1 MDNLITKYQ
10 KSWNLLF
17 QYDENTI
24 QIKNNHPTNFIIDH
38 QEAIQNIQL
47 LKQFLVSKN
56 EASNLFGIE
65 RENGF
70 KALINNINQTFSK
83 IELFQSVEEKSAN
96 LLYYIVKDHPF
107 IDGNKRIGAF
117 IFVLFLEKNNLLTP
131 NLNDITL
138 SAITLLVANSN
149 PNEKELMINFIT
161 QII

>member
-1 MDNLITKYQ
+1 MMKIVFKQ
-10 KSWNLLF
+10 
-17 QYDENTI
+17 
-24 QIKNNHPTNFIIDH
+24 KNNHQCDFILDY

-47 LKQFLVSKN
+47 LKQFLISKN
-56 EASNLFGIE
+56 EASNLFGVE

-96 LLYYIVKDHPF
+96 LLYYIIKDHPF
-107 IDGNKRIGAF
+107 VDGNKRIGAF
-117 IFVLFLEKNNLLTP
+117 IFVLFLEKNHLL
-131 NLNDITL
+131 NSKLNDITL

-149 PNEKELMINFIT
+149 PQEKELIINFIT